1 MVRFNSIGSVRAY
14 FKQLGVLTVNN
25 LYVFETVKFVNSL
38 QLSRT
43 KTNNLTTLEIKI
55 ELD

>member
-55 ELD
+55 ELE